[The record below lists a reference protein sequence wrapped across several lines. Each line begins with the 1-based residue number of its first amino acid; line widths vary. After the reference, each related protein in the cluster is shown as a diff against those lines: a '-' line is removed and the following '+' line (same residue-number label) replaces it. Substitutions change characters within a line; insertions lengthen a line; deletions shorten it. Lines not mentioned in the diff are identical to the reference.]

1 MRALVSALLVLVAA
15 VAGSWLLLLQRLR
28 AKADT
33 VTCEMTFS
41 YTSYLPVPLPHQPRH
56 LRRYQLLLYREGGG
70 PQQGGSEGG
79 P

>member
-1 MRALVSALLVLVAA
+1 MSALLVLVAA

-28 AKADT
+28 AKADP